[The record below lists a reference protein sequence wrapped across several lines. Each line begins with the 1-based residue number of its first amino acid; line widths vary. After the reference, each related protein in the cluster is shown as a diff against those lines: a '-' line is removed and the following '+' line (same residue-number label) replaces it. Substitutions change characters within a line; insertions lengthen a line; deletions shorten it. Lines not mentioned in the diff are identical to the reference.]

1 MSEWARKLKPLAA
14 GSASQLARTL
24 LLQAVLVRATAE
36 AVGVGAA
43 GAHQIC
49 IQVWW
54 VTLFALD
61 ALVGRCRLTV

>member
-1 MSEWARKLKPLAA
+1 
-14 GSASQLARTL
+14 
-24 LLQAVLVRATAE
+24 VRATAE
-36 AVGVGAA
+36 AAGVGAA

-61 ALVGRCRLTV
+61 ALVGPASGLVGVRVWGARFRMCGWEFSSV